1 MGSGSRRDF
10 ASILD
15 DLATVRNGGDAEA
28 SSAERVGAAPSIQF
42 DYLEVADELHS
53 GKIRA
58 ALDPAAVRYGDAV
71 TIAEYELQALLD
83 EIAIEPDEKP
93 PVVNLPEATDPT
105 SIASELGLAEA
116 DLPRLAAIRRRF
128 AFANHPDRLP
138 PHLRTR
144 ALRRMQV
151 ANMLIDEAERRL
163 APNAR

>member
-1 MGSGSRRDF
+1 MGSGSYRNF

-15 DLATVRNGGDAEA
+15 DLATVRSGGDDEVTSADEA
-28 SSAERVGAAPSIQF
+28 GATPSIPF
-42 DYLEVADELHS
+42 DYLSVADELHS

-83 EIAIEPDEKP
+83 DISIEPDEEP
-93 PVVNLPEATDPT
+93 PAVDLPEATDPT
-105 SIASELGLAEA
+105 AISAELALAEA

-138 PHLRTR
+138 PHLRPR
-144 ALRRMQV
+144 ALQRMQV
-151 ANMLIDEAERRL
+151 ANMLIDEAEQRL
-163 APNAR
+163 SANAG